1 MCPSSQIEYH
11 TKNSPIYLGYAE
23 GRAHGEESYMAAVLD
38 TFIPIVTLAEDK
50 LQPSLLRALT
60 SGLGE
65 QK

>member
-1 MCPSSQIEYH
+1 
-11 TKNSPIYLGYAE
+11 
-23 GRAHGEESYMAAVLD
+23 MAAVLD